1 MPPSQY
7 HKPETALTKARE
19 LIKCDKKANALEILY
34 DVMRVRRTKQ
44 WQKVLEE
51 LMMLFVELCVE
62 LRKNIHFRKAI
73 YQYKNMSV
81 MENTA
86 SLDQVIRYYLNQIKS
101 KTEEAQEESKS
112 AIMDIEDLDILE
124 TPESLMLNAVSKE
137 GTQDRSARTIL
148 MPWLKFLW
156 DSYRLVLDLL
166 RSNSKLEKLYHE
178 VAHDAYNFC
187 LKYGRKTE
195 FKKLSELIR
204 QHTQKVQ
211 NQLQPNAPNAINLN
225 NPETQTLH
233 FETRLRQLDCA
244 MELEMYN
251 EAFKTVED
259 IWSFMMMSR
268 KPASPLL
275 MTNYYSK
282 SAELFLRCGCHLY
295 HAAALHKLYTLYRDH
310 KKNLT
315 REELSKLGSRVLCAT
330 VAIPLPNAKV
340 NADKFLLSGEYTAM
354 KQKTLAGL
362 LGLLQVPTRQS
373 LIRELVRHKIH
384 TIVPADLAKL
394 YQVLEADF
402 QPLKL
407 WELVQPAL
415 EYMTEF
421 QDLKVYSTQ
430 LHDVIVAKTLLQ
442 LSQVYQSLNFEEFV
456 KLCPFMEPLRLERCV
471 IELIHNLEL
480 PIRVNHLRQAIFFDK
495 FTDLGISQCEYGGQL
510 VSQSTHVNDPD
521 KLSRQLTMF
530 AQVMQQITDILEVG
544 QSSLANCRRV
554 LVHDYRKNEHLLHSE
569 LLNRRYLIETRKE
582 EIETYQDKKDQ
593 YYMSVEARRQAEQE
607 RLLKAEETNLVQ
619 EAIQRERMKTEDE
632 KNRLKLRMAR
642 TSLKMF
648 LDLKIDTKLDL
659 KELTEE
665 QLENFDADKL
675 INRQKQ
681 EVKKKRKELAEKAKN
696 MAKKLDYY
704 TRACRLEEIPLLQ
717 ANIEPEA
724 IQARELFEQSAREIE
739 EHSKEEHARQLK
751 ERNRLIRMKPD
762 VQRLVSQLKEARD
775 KRYKEKLAEW
785 EALCDETRSKR
796 LAEIQ
801 AKREAEAEAEALRRA
816 AEEAKEREAQKQREL
831 AAEAERLK
839 REQEAKEAAEREAAR
854 REEESK
860 SWIRGEVKKDEP
872 PIAGADFG
880 RTRAAEVTVNRD
892 FRRDDAP
899 KPDFGWSRGNKRVGF
914 ENTPPQRGGAN
925 DFGSRGGDQFFRGGG
940 GARRTMPTEFEA
952 AMHDEDTSGG
962 GGGWTHV
969 GSRRESERPRP
980 FGRGGGTMGGGFN
993 RGFKGPDT
1001 DNSASSLP
1009 WRREGPNAAVSAAP
1023 AFDEPRGGGMRRPFG
1038 GSGFPSRLSSAI
1050 SEDRKN

>member
-1 MPPSQY
+1 MPPSQF

-34 DVMRVRRTKQ
+34 DVMRVRRAKQ

-73 YQYKNMSV
+73 YQYKNMSI
-81 MENTA
+81 MENTV
-86 SLDQVIRYYLNQIKS
+86 SLEQVIRYYLSQIKS
-101 KTEEAQEESKS
+101 RTEEAQQESKS

-124 TPESLMLNAVSKE
+124 TPESLMLNAVSME

-166 RSNSKLEKLYHE
+166 RSNSKLESLYHE

-195 FKKLSELIR
+195 FKKLCELIR

-225 NPETQTLH
+225 NVETQTLH
-233 FETRLRQLDCA
+233 FETRLKQLDCA

-259 IWSFMMMSR
+259 IWSFMMMLR
-268 KPASPLL
+268 KPSSPSL

-282 SAELFLRCGCHLY
+282 SAELFLRCGCHVY

-315 REELSKLGSRVLCAT
+315 REELSNLGSRVLCAT

-373 LIRELVRHKIH
+373 LIRELVRHKIY
-384 TIVPADLAKL
+384 TIVPTDLAKL

-407 WELVQPAL
+407 WELVQPSL
-415 EYMTEF
+415 EYMAKF
-421 QDLKVYSTQ
+421 SDLKVYTTQ

-456 KLCPFMEPLRLERCV
+456 KLCPFMEPIRLERSV

-480 PIRVNHLRQAIFFDK
+480 PIRVNHLLQAIFFDK

-530 AQVMQQITDILEVG
+530 AQVMQQITDILEVD
-544 QSSLANCRRV
+544 QSLANCRRV
-554 LVHDYRKNEHLLHSE
+554 LVHEYRRNEHMLHTE
-569 LLNRRYLIETRKE
+569 LLNRRYLIEARKE
-582 EIETYQDKKDQ
+582 EVETYQDKRDQ
-593 YYMSVEARRQAEQE
+593 YYSTVEAQRHAEQQ
-607 RLLKAEETNLVQ
+607 RLLKAEETNLVN
-619 EAIQRERMKTEDE
+619 EAMQRERLKTEDE

-681 EVKKKRKELAEKAKN
+681 EVKKKRKEIAEKAKT

-724 IQARELFEQSAREIE
+724 IQARELFEQSTREIE
-739 EHSKEEHARQLK
+739 EHSKAEHARQLK
-751 ERNRLIRMKPD
+751 ERNRLIRMKSD

-775 KRYKEKLAEW
+775 NRYKAKLAEW
-785 EALCDETRSKR
+785 EALCDQTRSER
-796 LAEIQ
+796 LADLK
-801 AKREAEAEAEALRRA
+801 AKRDAEAEAEAHRRA
-816 AEEAKEREAQKQREL
+816 AEEEKEREAQKQREL
-831 AAEAERLK
+831 AAEAERIK

-860 SWIRGEVKKDEP
+860 AWIRGEVKKEEP
-872 PIAGADFG
+872 MAGTDFG
-880 RTRAAEVTVNRD
+880 RTRTSEVIENRD
-892 FRRDDAP
+892 FRRDDPP
-899 KPDFGWSRGNKRVGF
+899 KVVDFGWSRGNKRIGF
-914 ENTPPQRGGAN
+914 ENTPSHRGAS
-925 DFGSRGGDQFFRGGG
+925 DFGSRGDQQSWVRSGP
-940 GARRTMPTEFEA
+940 RKTMPTEFEA
-952 AMHDEDTSGG
+952 AIHEEDTSGG
-962 GGGWTHV
+962 GWTSV
-969 GSRRESERPRP
+969 GSRRESERTRS
-980 FGRGGGTMGGGFN
+980 FGRGGGTMGAFN

-1001 DNSASSLP
+1001 DTSSSSTP
-1009 WRREGPNAAVSAAP
+1009 WRREGPNAAMNTSA
-1023 AFDEPRGGGMRRPFG
+1023 AFDETRGGGGMRRPFG
-1038 GSGFPSRLSSAI
+1038 GVGFPSRLSNTI
-1050 SEDRKN
+1050 SENRKN

>member
-1 MPPSQY
+1 
-7 HKPETALTKARE
+7 
-19 LIKCDKKANALEILY
+19 
-34 DVMRVRRTKQ
+34 MRVRRTKQ

-178 VAHDAYNFC
+178 VAHDGKFSSVSFHLFSSPTAYNFC

-268 KPASPLL
+268 KPASPVL

-384 TIVPADLAKL
+384 TIVPSDLAKL

-407 WELVQPAL
+407 WEL
-415 EYMTEF
+415 
-421 QDLKVYSTQ
+421 
-430 LHDVIVAKTLLQ
+430 

-554 LVHDYRKNEHLLHSE
+554 LVHDYRKNEHLLH
-569 LLNRRYLIETRKE
+569 T
-582 EIETYQDKKDQ
+582 
-593 YYMSVEARRQAEQE
+593 RRQAEQE
-607 RLLKAEETNLVQ
+607 RLLKAEETNLVN
-619 EAIQRERMKTEDE
+619 EAIQRERLKTEDE

-648 LDLKIDTKLDL
+648 LDLKIDTKLDLKDL

-739 EHSKEEHARQLK
+739 EHSKAEHARQLK

-762 VQRLVSQLKEARD
+762 VQ
-775 KRYKEKLAEW
+775 
-785 EALCDETRSKR
+785 
-796 LAEIQ
+796 
-801 AKREAEAEAEALRRA
+801 
-816 AEEAKEREAQKQREL
+816 
-831 AAEAERLK
+831 
-839 REQEAKEAAEREAAR
+839 
-854 REEESK
+854 
-860 SWIRGEVKKDEP
+860 
-872 PIAGADFG
+872 
-880 RTRAAEVTVNRD
+880 
-892 FRRDDAP
+892 
-899 KPDFGWSRGNKRVGF
+899 VGI
-914 ENTPPQRGGAN
+914 
-925 DFGSRGGDQFFRGGG
+925 FFFNNFM
-940 GARRTMPTEFEA
+940 TNFMY
-952 AMHDEDTSGG
+952 
-962 GGGWTHV
+962 
-969 GSRRESERPRP
+969 
-980 FGRGGGTMGGGFN
+980 GTM
-993 RGFKGPDT
+993 
-1001 DNSASSLP
+1001 LP
-1009 WRREGPNAAVSAAP
+1009 
-1023 AFDEPRGGGMRRPFG
+1023 
-1038 GSGFPSRLSSAI
+1038 
-1050 SEDRKN
+1050 

>member
-19 LIKCDKKANALEILY
+19 LIKCDKKSNALEILY
-34 DVMRVRRTKQ
+34 EVMRVRRTKQ

-62 LRKNIHFRKAI
+62 LRKNAHFRKAI

-81 MENTA
+81 MENTV
-86 SLDQVIRYYLNQIKS
+86 SLEQVIRYYLDQIKS
-101 KTEEAQEESKS
+101 KTEEAQEVSKS
-112 AIMDIEDLDILE
+112 AIMDIEDLDVLE

-195 FKKLSELIR
+195 FKKLCELIR

-211 NQLQPNAPNAINLN
+211 NQLQPNTPNAINLN

-233 FETRLRQLDCA
+233 LETRLRQLDCA
-244 MELEMYN
+244 MELDMYN

-259 IWSFMMMSR
+259 IWSFMMISR
-268 KPASPLL
+268 IHAIPSL

-282 SAELFLRCGCHLY
+282 AAELFRRCGCHLY
-295 HAAALHKLYTLYRDH
+295 HAAALHKLYTLYRDQ

-315 REELSKLGSRVLCAT
+315 REELSDLGSRVLCAT
-330 VAIPLPNAKV
+330 VSIPFPNAKV
-340 NADKFLLSGEYTAM
+340 NADKFLLSGEYTVM

-362 LGLLQVPTRQS
+362 LGLIQVPSRQS
-373 LIRELVRHKIH
+373 LIRDLVRHKIH
-384 TIVPADLAKL
+384 TIVPPDLSKL

-407 WELVQPAL
+407 WDLVQPAL
-415 EYMTEF
+415 DFMSSSP
-421 QDLKVYSTQ
+421 DLQVYITQ

-442 LSQVYQSLNFEEFV
+442 LSQVYQSLNFEEFI
-456 KLCPFMEPLRLERCV
+456 KLCPFMEPIRLERSV

-480 PIRVNHLRQAIFFDK
+480 PIRVNHLQQAIFFDK

-544 QSSLANCRRV
+544 QSLANCRRA
-554 LVHDYRKNEHLLHSE
+554 LVHDYRKNEQALRNE
-569 LLNRRYLIETRKE
+569 LLNRRCLIEARKE
-582 EIETYQDKKDQ
+582 EIETYQSKRDQ
-593 YYMSVEARRQAEQE
+593 YYSIVEARRQAEQE
-607 RLLKAEETNLVQ
+607 RLLKAEETNLAN
-619 EAIQRERMKTEDE
+619 EAKQRELIKTEGE
-632 KNRLKLRMAR
+632 KARLKLRMAR

-648 LDLKIDTKLDL
+648 LDLKIDAKLDL

-675 INRQKQ
+675 INKQKQ
-681 EVKKKRKELAEKAKN
+681 EVKKKRKELAEKAKT

-704 TRACRLEEIPLLQ
+704 TRACRIEEIPLLQ

-724 IQARELFEQSAREIE
+724 IESRELFEQSTREIE
-739 EHSKEEHARQLK
+739 EHSKAEHARQLK

-762 VQRLVSQLKEARD
+762 VQRLVAQLKEARD
-775 KRYKEKLAEW
+775 NRYKAKLAEW
-785 EALCDETRSKR
+785 EALCDQVRSER
-796 LAEIQ
+796 LAERR
-801 AKREAEAEAEALRRA
+801 AKQEAEAEAEAHRRA
-816 AEEAKEREAQKQREL
+816 AEEAIEREKQRQREL
-831 AAEAERLK
+831 AAEAEREK
-839 REQEAKEAAEREAAR
+839 REQEAKEAAEREAVQ

-860 SWIRGEVKKDEP
+860 AWIRGEVKKEEP
-872 PIAGADFG
+872 VTVSAFSRYRQSEGGGMAFRDLRRDDTPKQPDFG
-880 RTRAAEVTVNRD
+880 RSWGSKRDRNPHTVGFDNTLSYRND
-892 FRRDDAP
+892 HPQDN
-899 KPDFGWSRGNKRVGF
+899 WSRGGPRKTVPPEFDSFLHEDDSVG
-914 ENTPPQRGGAN
+914 
-925 DFGSRGGDQFFRGGG
+925 GS
-940 GARRTMPTEFEA
+940 
-952 AMHDEDTSGG
+952 

-969 GSRRESERPRP
+969 GSRKESERTKP
-980 FGRGGGTMGGGFN
+980 FGRGGASMCIFN
-993 RGFKGPDT
+993 RGFKSSDADT
-1001 DNSASSLP
+1001 DNSTP
-1009 WRREGPNAAVSAAP
+1009 WRREGPKAATGNSH
-1023 AFDEPRGGGMRRPFG
+1023 AFEMRGGIMKKPFG
-1038 GSGFPSRLSSAI
+1038 SSGISSRFSSGL
-1050 SEDRKN
+1050 SEDRK

>member
-34 DVMRVRRTKQ
+34 EVMRVRRPKQ

-62 LRKNIHFRKAI
+62 LRKNMHFRKAI
-73 YQYKNMSV
+73 YHYKSMSV
-81 MENTA
+81 TENTI
-86 SLDQVIRYYLNQIKS
+86 SLEQVIRYYLNQIKS
-101 KTEEAQEESKS
+101 KTEEAQEVSKS
-112 AIMDIEDLDILE
+112 AIMEIEDLDILE
-124 TPESLMLNAVSKE
+124 TPESLMLNAVSME

-187 LKYGRKTE
+187 LKFGRKTE
-195 FKKLSELIR
+195 FKKLCELIR

-211 NQLQPNAPNAINLN
+211 NQPQPNAPNAINLN
-225 NPETQTLH
+225 NAETQTLH
-233 FETRLRQLDCA
+233 LETRLRQLDCA
-244 MELEMYN
+244 MELDMYN

-259 IWSFMMMSR
+259 IWSFMMISR
-268 KPASPLL
+268 IHAMPSL

-282 SAELFLRCGCHLY
+282 TAELFRRCGSHLY
-295 HAAALHKLYTLYRDH
+295 HAAALHKLYTLYRDQ

-315 REELSKLGSRVLCAT
+315 REELSNIGSRVLCAT

-340 NADKFLLSGEYTAM
+340 NADKFLSGEYTIM

-362 LGLLQVPTRQS
+362 LGLIQVPTRQS
-373 LIRELVRHKIH
+373 LIRDLVRHKVH
-384 TIVPADLAKL
+384 TVVPLNLAKL

-415 EYMTEF
+415 AHMTTTANL
-421 QDLKVYSTQ
+421 QVYITQ

-442 LSQVYQSLNFEEFV
+442 LSQVYQSLNFDEFV
-456 KLCPFMEPLRLERCV
+456 KLCPFMEPIRLERIV

-480 PIRVNHLRQAIFFDK
+480 PIRVNHLQQAIFFDK

-544 QSSLANCRRV
+544 QSLSNCRRA
-554 LVHDYRKNEHLLHSE
+554 LVNDYRKNEKAIRSE
-569 LLNRRYLIETRKE
+569 LLNRRCLIEARKE
-582 EIETYQDKKDQ
+582 EIETYHCKRDQ
-593 YYMSVEARRQAEQE
+593 YYSIVEAKRQAEQE
-607 RLLKAEETNLVQ
+607 RLLKAEETNLAN

-632 KNRLKLRMAR
+632 KTRLKLRMAR

-675 INRQKQ
+675 INKQKQ
-681 EVKKKRKELAEKAKN
+681 EVKKKRKELAEKAKT

-704 TRACRLEEIPLLQ
+704 TRACRIEEIPLLQ

-724 IQARELFEQSAREIE
+724 MESRQLFEQSVREIE
-739 EHSKEEHARQLK
+739 ELSKAEHTRLLK

-775 KRYKEKLAEW
+775 NRYRVKLAEW
-785 EALCDETRSKR
+785 EALCDQTRSER
-796 LAEIQ
+796 LAERR
-801 AKREAEAEAEALRRA
+801 AKHEAELEAEARRRA
-816 AEEAKEREAQKQREL
+816 EQEAIEREEQRQREL
-831 AAEAERLK
+831 AEEAERQK

-854 REEESK
+854 REEEAK
-860 SWIRGEVKKDEP
+860 SWIRGDIRKDE
-872 PIAGADFG
+872 AVVSVSAFG
-880 RTRAAEVTVNRD
+880 RNRLSEIPASAGNAFRD
-892 FRRDDAP
+892 YRRDDQS
-899 KPDFGWSRGNKRVGF
+899 KQSDFNRLSSGKRVGF
-914 ENTPPQRGGAN
+914 DNTPPLRS
-925 DFGSRGGDQFFRGGG
+925 DPSKDTWSRGGPRKTI
-940 GARRTMPTEFEA
+940 ASEFDSFS
-952 AMHDEDTSGG
+952 HDDDSGNA
-962 GGGWTHV
+962 GGWTQV
-969 GSRRESERPRP
+969 GPRRETERTRP
-980 FGRGGGTMGGGFN
+980 FGRGGGTMGSSFN
-993 RGFKGPDT
+993 RSFKNSDMDT
-1001 DNSASSLP
+1001 GGSTP
-1009 WRREGPNAAVSAAP
+1009 WRREGPNAPVGNSKV
-1023 AFDEPRGGGMRRPFG
+1023 FEEMRGGNVKRPFG
-1038 GSGFPSRLSSAI
+1038 GSGFPSRISSGLSD
-1050 SEDRKN
+1050 DRK

>member
-1 MPPSQY
+1 MPPSQF

-34 DVMRVRRTKQ
+34 DVMRVRRAKQ

-73 YQYKNMSV
+73 YQYKNMSI
-81 MENTA
+81 MENTV
-86 SLDQVIRYYLNQIKS
+86 SLEQVIRYYLSQIKS
-101 KTEEAQEESKS
+101 RTEEAQQESKS

-124 TPESLMLNAVSKE
+124 TPESLMLNAVSME

-166 RSNSKLEKLYHE
+166 RSNSKLESLYHE
-178 VAHDAYNFC
+178 VAHD
-187 LKYGRKTE
+187 
-195 FKKLSELIR
+195 
-204 QHTQKVQ
+204 
-211 NQLQPNAPNAINLN
+211 
-225 NPETQTLH
+225 
-233 FETRLRQLDCA
+233 
-244 MELEMYN
+244 
-251 EAFKTVED
+251 
-259 IWSFMMMSR
+259 
-268 KPASPLL
+268 
-275 MTNYYSK
+275 
-282 SAELFLRCGCHLY
+282 
-295 HAAALHKLYTLYRDH
+295 
-310 KKNLT
+310 
-315 REELSKLGSRVLCAT
+315 
-330 VAIPLPNAKV
+330 
-340 NADKFLLSGEYTAM
+340 
-354 KQKTLAGL
+354 
-362 LGLLQVPTRQS
+362 GLLQVPTRQS
-373 LIRELVRHKIH
+373 LIRELVRHKIY
-384 TIVPADLAKL
+384 TIVPTDLAKL

-407 WELVQPAL
+407 WELVQPSL
-415 EYMTEF
+415 EYMAKF
-421 QDLKVYSTQ
+421 SDLKVYTTQ

-456 KLCPFMEPLRLERCV
+456 KLCPFMEPIRLERSV

-480 PIRVNHLRQAIFFDK
+480 PIRVNHLLQAIFFDK

-530 AQVMQQITDILEVG
+530 AQVMQQITDILEVD
-544 QSSLANCRRV
+544 QSLANCRRV
-554 LVHDYRKNEHLLHSE
+554 LVHEYRRNEHMLHTE
-569 LLNRRYLIETRKE
+569 LLNRRYLIEARKE
-582 EIETYQDKKDQ
+582 EVETYQDKRDQ
-593 YYMSVEARRQAEQE
+593 YYSTVEAQRHAEQQ
-607 RLLKAEETNLVQ
+607 RLLKAEETNLVN
-619 EAIQRERMKTEDE
+619 EAMQRERLKTEDE

-681 EVKKKRKELAEKAKN
+681 EVKKKRKEIAEKAKT

-724 IQARELFEQSAREIE
+724 IQARELFEQSTREIE
-739 EHSKEEHARQLK
+739 EHSKAEHARQLK
-751 ERNRLIRMKPD
+751 ERNRLIRMKSD

-775 KRYKEKLAEW
+775 NRYKAKLAEW
-785 EALCDETRSKR
+785 EALCDQTRSER
-796 LAEIQ
+796 LADLK
-801 AKREAEAEAEALRRA
+801 AKRDAEAEAEAHRRA
-816 AEEAKEREAQKQREL
+816 AEEEKEREAQKQREL
-831 AAEAERLK
+831 AAEAERIK

-860 SWIRGEVKKDEP
+860 AWIRGEVKKEEP
-872 PIAGADFG
+872 MAGTDFG
-880 RTRAAEVTVNRD
+880 RTRTSEVIENRD
-892 FRRDDAP
+892 FRRDDPP
-899 KPDFGWSRGNKRVGF
+899 KVVDFGWSRGNKRIGF
-914 ENTPPQRGGAN
+914 ENTPSHRGAS
-925 DFGSRGGDQFFRGGG
+925 DFGSRGDQQSWVRSGP
-940 GARRTMPTEFEA
+940 RKTMPTEFEA
-952 AMHDEDTSGG
+952 AIHEEDTSGG
-962 GGGWTHV
+962 GWTSV
-969 GSRRESERPRP
+969 GSRRESERTRS
-980 FGRGGGTMGGGFN
+980 FGRGGGTMGAFN

-1001 DNSASSLP
+1001 DTSSSSTP
-1009 WRREGPNAAVSAAP
+1009 WRREGPNAAMNTSA
-1023 AFDEPRGGGMRRPFG
+1023 AFDETRGGGGMRRPFG
-1038 GSGFPSRLSSAI
+1038 GVGFPSRLSNTI
-1050 SEDRKN
+1050 SENRKN